1 MNLASYI
8 DHTLLKPDATSA
20 LIEKLCT
27 EAAEYDFYSVCVNP
41 IWVPFAKEL
50 LESESPLVCSV
61 VGFPLGATP
70 LVAAE
75 AEWAVASGAREV
87 DMVIPVGLL
96 KQGDTASV
104 CRVIHEVVS
113 AVPETPVK
121 VILETCLLT
130 DEEKITACS
139 IALDSGAAFV
149 KTSTGFSKAGATLS
163 DVMLMRKTVGS
174 SIGVKA
180 SGGVRNFDTA
190 VAMIEAG
197 ASRIGTSSGIAILNG
212 NKKN

>member
-1 MNLASYI
+1 MNMASFI
-8 DHTLLKPDATSA
+8 DHTLLKPDATSDM
-20 LIEKLCT
+20 IERLCA
-27 EAAEYDFYSVCVNP
+27 EAVEYHFYSVCVNP
-41 IWVPFAKEL
+41 IWVPFAREL
-50 LESESPLVCSV
+50 LEGESPLVCSV

-70 LVAAE
+70 LIAGE
-75 AEWAVASGAREV
+75 AEWAVASGAGEV
-87 DMVIPVGLL
+87 DMVIPVGFL
-96 KQGDTASV
+96 KQGDTVSV
-104 CRVIHEVVS
+104 QRFIHEVVT

-149 KTSTGFSKAGATLS
+149 KTSTGFSKGGATLS
-163 DVMLMRKTVGS
+163 DVRLMRKTVGS

-180 SGGVRNFDTA
+180 SGGVRNYDTA

-197 ASRIGTSSGIAILNG
+197 ASRIGTSSGITIVSG
-212 NKKN
+212 NK